1 MSTLTSTSTVEDSI
15 EIQILNRRERFALFY
30 TKALTWGLG
39 VFAVSIVGLW
49 LVVHQYTQLLVLA
62 VLLGIS
68 TLGTALYPVLS
79 RKGQSVP
86 GAYIALGSL
95 LLVPGFAVFLIPSL
109 MLAAV
114 WMFAAILLLATLFL
128 GREGCLRFTIA
139 IICLEVVGVILMQD
153 VSPVLFTPLTEA
165 VNLIIMLL
173 SGLILP
179 PIVALVIYRNIAEQ
193 EKYFRQSKHA
203 NWEIEQRVAAER
215 AQQQLLQQANLKLD
229 RRALQLQSCGGGFAR
244 HRQYSGFR

>member
-1 MSTLTSTSTVEDSI
+1 
-15 EIQILNRRERFALFY
+15 
-30 TKALTWGLG
+30 
-39 VFAVSIVGLW
+39 
-49 LVVHQYTQLLVLA
+49 
-62 VLLGIS
+62 
-68 TLGTALYPVLS
+68 
-79 RKGQSVP
+79 
-86 GAYIALGSL
+86 
-95 LLVPGFAVFLIPSL
+95 

-153 VSPVLFTPLTEA
+153 VSPVLFMPLNEA

-179 PIVALVIYRNIAEQ
+179 PIVALIIYRNIAEQ
-193 EKYFRQSKHA
+193 EKYFRQSKRA
-203 NWEIEQRVAAER
+203 RWEIEQRVAAER

-229 RRALQLQSCGGGFAR
+229 RRALQLQAAAEVSRATGSILDSDELIRQVVELTRERFGLYYVGLYLVDFAHEAGRWAVLRGWHRRSRTEDDGERPPDRSRRRFDGGLVHCPSTVA
-244 HRQYSGFR
+244 HRRACQRRSRPAENPALP